1 MKIKNRKSFIL
12 LLISMITLFSITI
25 MNNKFY
31 IDKSVQS
38 NKEVDEEIVT
48 KEAIVVKSDGVKV
61 AVLNSKEDINKML
74 SIIRE
79 ESVKSS
85 KFKNIKEVILN
96 NNITYYED
104 IVNAEEVR
112 EAEYF
117 AYNIM
122 NGHNEVWDISFTI
135 KGENIKDSNP
145 VLSRGTVSSNFGMRW
160 GKMHNGIDIAA
171 PSGTPIHAI
180 LPGKVIYS
188 GWENGYGN
196 VVRIDNGDDTV
207 TIYGHCSKLFAQKGE
222 YVKIGDKIAEVG
234 STGRSTGPH
243 LHFEVRIKGVP
254 QEPTEYIN

>member
-1 MKIKNRKSFIL
+1 MRVKNRKSFIV
-12 LLISMITLFSITI
+12 LLISMTTLFSIII
-25 MNNKFY
+25 MNNKLY
-31 IDKSVQS
+31 INKSVQS
-38 NKEVDEEIVT
+38 NKKVEEEIVM

-61 AVLNSKEDINKML
+61 ALLNSEDDIKKML
-74 SIIRE
+74 NIIRE
-79 ESVKSS
+79 ESIKNSE
-85 KFKNIKEVILN
+85 FKNIKEVILN
-96 NNITYYED
+96 NSITYYKD
-104 IVNAEEVR
+104 IVNADEVR
-112 EAEYF
+112 EPEYF

-122 NGHNEVWDISFTI
+122 NGHDEIWDVSFTI

-160 GKMHNGIDIAA
+160 GRMHNGVDIAA

-222 YVKIGDKIAEVG
+222 YVKVGDKIAEVG

-254 QEPTEYIN
+254 QDPTEYIN